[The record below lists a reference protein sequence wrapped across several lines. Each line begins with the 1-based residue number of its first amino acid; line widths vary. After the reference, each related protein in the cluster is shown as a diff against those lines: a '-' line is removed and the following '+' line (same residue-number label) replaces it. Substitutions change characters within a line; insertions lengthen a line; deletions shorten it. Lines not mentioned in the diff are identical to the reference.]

1 MLASSVGVYIMKSN
15 RSKLLRKESLLPQQ
29 KQFEQQLFSKTQRPN
44 IEEQRKRYAQRKK
57 MKESFN
63 NNNKPNFLFNSK
75 QSHPI
80 IEYMPSEDESS
91 SLTPSF
97 VLEVTWPRII
107 LFYHSSSPGCKAVQP
122 IYMSLARGVKR
133 RSSRLPVEFHAVNCG
148 IYRDVCEQGFNV
160 KSVPIIIGLRSG
172 RIDWAE
178 ISLPPENASLDVDH
192 EVEYLANEMRIQLDT
207 VKEAHAEAA
216 FAMLP
221 MGGDGESSDA
231 DNNKAPS
238 DQLLGKSASNN
249 IPLSD
254 QVFHDATASFLETLT
269 SSLYGIA
276 LGGTLPQNTSRE
288 LSEFI
293 DLIRWAYPPESKLHN
308 LAEDIMLDFENS
320 ITSEVALR
328 KVISRHVNLE
338 HDTNWCFRCSGADAI
353 GGYECGL
360 WSLLHIL
367 SIGVAERHTSVVGAD
382 ERVSVM
388 YAGHVM
394 RTFIDKFYA
403 GCSACRNLWIRL
415 YDDSINTVPEGG
427 GDIDD
432 WRHLAI
438 WIWEIHNEI
447 TVRRDQSAG
456 KGYKGLE
463 LRMAPSISLW
473 PSKTECPKCWQSLN
487 DDTGVAMNMDSYD
500 SNEVYE
506 QLKKTYW
513 PAGVHN
519 NRLIVLDR
527 KQGRGLFVKRLR
539 AHVID
544 HEWPISLMIIHILLI
559 WLIFRVIVA
568 NLCGRVCRRGRGKRP
583 VEIDRNYPNQHT
595 GNWNKQSQHSLK
607 SRPRLSLH
615 NSEQAFLINAT
626 KTSPFRTRIRH

>member
-1 MLASSVGVYIMKSN
+1 MKYY

-29 KQFEQQLFSKTQRPN
+29 KQFEQQLFSKTQQQQQQQQRPD

-57 MKESFN
+57 KKVSFN
-63 NNNKPNFLFNSK
+63 DNVNNKPVTFLFNSK

-80 IEYMPSEDESS
+80 IEYIPSEDESS

-107 LFYHSSSPGCKAVQP
+107 LFYHPSSPRCKSIQP
-122 IYMSLARGVKR
+122 IYVSLARGIKR
-133 RSSRLPVEFHAVNCG
+133 RSSRMPVEFHAVNCG
-148 IYRDVCEQGFNV
+148 IHRDVCEQGFNV
-160 KSVPIIIGLRSG
+160 QSVPIIIGLKSG
-172 RIDWAE
+172 RIDWEE
-178 ISLPPENASLDVDH
+178 ISIPFEDASLNVEH
-192 EVEYLANEMRIQLDT
+192 EVEYLANEMRIPLDV
-207 VKEAHAEAA
+207 VKGAHAETA
-216 FAMLP
+216 
-221 MGGDGESSDA
+221 GSDA
-231 DNNKAPS
+231 DNNKYAPV
-238 DQLLGKSASNN
+238 DQLLVKSASNMH

-276 LGGTLPQNTSRE
+276 LGGTLPRDTSKA

-308 LAEDIMLDFENS
+308 LAEDIMLDFDNL
-320 ITSEVALR
+320 IKSEVALR
-328 KVISRHVNLE
+328 TMISRHVDMEN
-338 HDTNWCFRCSGADAI
+338 DTKWCSRCSGADEG

-382 ERVSVM
+382 ERVSVK
-388 YAGHVM
+388 YAGQVM

-403 GCSACRNLWIRL
+403 RCSACRYLWIRL
-415 YDDSINTVPEGG
+415 YDDSISTAPEGD

-473 PSKTECPKCWQSLN
+473 PTKTECPKCWQSLN

-500 SNEVYE
+500 SNAVYE

-513 PAGVHN
+513 PSGIHN

-527 KQGRGLFVKRLR
+527 KRGRGLFAKRLR
-539 AHVID
+539 ARIAD
-544 HEWPISLMIIHILLI
+544 HEWPISLLIIHVLFIY
-559 WLIFRVIVA
+559 LIFRVVVP
-568 NLCGRVCRRGRGKRP
+568 NLCGRVCRRSKGKRP
-583 VEIDRNYPNQHT
+583 VEMNRNYPHQHKP
-595 GNWNKQSQHSLK
+595 GWNKQSQHSALK
-607 SRPRLSLH
+607 SRSRQSLH
-615 NSEQAFLINAT
+615 SSEQSFLINAT
-626 KTSPFRTRIRH
+626 KASPFRTRIRQ

>member
-1 MLASSVGVYIMKSN
+1 MKYN
-15 RSKLLRKESLLPQQ
+15 RSKLL
-29 KQFEQQLFSKTQRPN
+29 RPN

-57 MKESFN
+57 MNELS
-63 NNNKPNFLFNSK
+63 NNKPTFLFNSK

-80 IEYMPSEDESS
+80 IEYIPSEVEST

-107 LFYHSSSPGCKAVQP
+107 LFYHPSSPRCKEIQP
-122 IYMSLARGVKR
+122 IYVSLARGIKR
-133 RSSRLPVEFHAVNCG
+133 RSSRMPVEFHAVNCG
-148 IYRDVCEQGFNV
+148 IHRDICEQGFNV
-160 KSVPIIIGLRSG
+160 KSVPIIIGFKSG
-172 RIDWAE
+172 RIDWVE
-178 ISLPPENASLDVDH
+178 ISIPFEDASLDVEH
-192 EVEYLANEMRIQLDT
+192 EVEYLANEVRIPLDM
-207 VKEAHAEAA
+207 VKGAHAEAT
-216 FAMLP
+216 FAMQP
-221 MGGDGESSDA
+221 IGGDGQSSDA
-231 DNNKAPS
+231 DNKQLPS
-238 DQLLGKSASNN
+238 DQLLVKSASNMH
-249 IPLSD
+249 IQFAD

-276 LGGTLPQNTSRE
+276 LGGTLPRDTSKA

-308 LAEDIMLDFENS
+308 LAEDIMLDFDNL
-320 ITSEVALR
+320 IKSEVALR
-328 KVISRHVNLE
+328 KMSSRHVDLE
-338 HDTNWCFRCSGADAI
+338 NDTKWSIRCCGADAV

-388 YAGHVM
+388 YAGQVI
-394 RTFIDKFYA
+394 RTYINKFYA
-403 GCSACRNLWIRL
+403 QCRACRNLWIRL
-415 YDDSINTVPEGG
+415 YDDSISTVPG

-463 LRMAPSISLW
+463 LRMAPSLSLW
-473 PSKTECPKCWQSLN
+473 PTKIECPKCWQSLN

-500 SNEVYE
+500 PNEVYE

-513 PAGVHN
+513 LSGIHN

-527 KQGRGLFVKRLR
+527 KRGRGLFAKRLR
-539 AHVID
+539 ARLTD
-544 HEWPISLMIIHILLI
+544 NKWPMSLLIIHILFI
-559 WLIFRVIVA
+559 YLIFRVMIS
-568 NLCGRVCRRGRGKRP
+568 NLCGRVCHRERKKRP
-583 VEIDRNYPNQHT
+583 VETNHNYLNRHT
-595 GNWNKQSQHSLK
+595 GKPGWNKPSQHSALK
-607 SRPRLSLH
+607 SRSHLSLH
-615 NSEQAFLINAT
+615 SSEQAFLINAT
-626 KTSPFRTRIRH
+626 KVSPYRTRTRH

>member
-1 MLASSVGVYIMKSN
+1 MGVSMKYN

-29 KQFEQQLFSKTQRPN
+29 KKFEQQLFSKTQQQQQRPD

-57 MKESFN
+57 KKASFN
-63 NNNKPNFLFNSK
+63 DNVNNKPVTFLFNSK

-80 IEYMPSEDESS
+80 IEYIPSEDESS

-107 LFYHSSSPGCKAVQP
+107 LFYHPSSPRCKSIQP
-122 IYMSLARGVKR
+122 IYVSLARGIKR
-133 RSSRLPVEFHAVNCG
+133 RSSRMPVEFHAANCG
-148 IYRDVCEQGFNV
+148 IHRDVCEQGFNV
-160 KSVPIIIGLRSG
+160 QSVPIIIGLKSG
-172 RIDWAE
+172 RIDWEE
-178 ISLPPENASLDVDH
+178 ISIPFEDASLNVEH
-192 EVEYLANEMRIQLDT
+192 EVEYLANEMRIPLDV
-207 VKEAHAEAA
+207 VKGAHAET
-216 FAMLP
+216 
-221 MGGDGESSDA
+221 
-231 DNNKAPS
+231 DNKYAPS
-238 DQLLGKSASNN
+238 DQLLVKSTSNMH

-276 LGGTLPQNTSRE
+276 LGGTLPRDTSKA

-308 LAEDIMLDFENS
+308 LAEDIMLDFDNL
-320 ITSEVALR
+320 IKSEVALR
-328 KVISRHVNLE
+328 TMISRHVDMEN
-338 HDTNWCFRCSGADAI
+338 DTKWCSRCSGADAV

-388 YAGHVM
+388 YAGQVM

-403 GCSACRNLWIRL
+403 RCSSCRNVWIGL
-415 YDDSINTVPEGG
+415 YDDSISTAPEGD

-473 PSKTECPKCWQSLN
+473 PTKTECPKCWQSLN

-506 QLKKTYW
+506 QLKKIYW
-513 PAGVHN
+513 PSGIHN

-527 KQGRGLFVKRLR
+527 KRGRGLFAKRLR
-539 AHVID
+539 ARIAD
-544 HEWPISLMIIHILLI
+544 HEWPISLLIIHILFTY
-559 WLIFRVIVA
+559 LIFRVMVP
-568 NLCGRVCRRGRGKRP
+568 NLCGRVCRRSKGKRP
-583 VEIDRNYPNQHT
+583 VEMNRIYPHQHKS
-595 GNWNKQSQHSLK
+595 GWNKQSQHSALK
-607 SRPRLSLH
+607 SRSRQSLH
-615 NSEQAFLINAT
+615 SSEQAFLINAT
-626 KTSPFRTRIRH
+626 KASPFRTRIRQ

>member
-1 MLASSVGVYIMKSN
+1 MKYN
-15 RSKLLRKESLLPQQ
+15 RPKLLRKESLLPLQN
-29 KQFEQQLFSKTQRPN
+29 QFEQQLFSKTQQQRPI
-44 IEEQRKRYAQRKK
+44 IEEQRKRYAQRKNK
-57 MKESFN
+57 KESFN
-63 NNNKPNFLFNSK
+63 DNYNNKPIFLFNSK

-80 IEYMPSEDESS
+80 IEYIPSEDEST

-107 LFYHSSSPGCKAVQP
+107 LFYHPSSPRCKAIQP
-122 IYMSLARGVKR
+122 VYVSLARGIKR
-133 RSSRLPVEFHAVNCG
+133 RSSRMPVEFHAVNCG
-148 IYRDVCEQGFNV
+148 IHRDVCEQGFNV
-160 KSVPIIIGLRSG
+160 QSVPIIIGLKSG

-178 ISLPPENASLDVDH
+178 VSIPFEDALLDVEH
-192 EVEYLANEMRIQLDT
+192 EVEYLANEMRIPLDA
-207 VKEAHAEAA
+207 VKGVHAEAA
-216 FAMLP
+216 FAMQSV
-221 MGGDGESSDA
+221 GGDGESSYA
-231 DNNKAPS
+231 DNNNAPS
-238 DQLLGKSASNN
+238 GQLLAKSMH

-276 LGGTLPQNTSRE
+276 LGGALPRDTSKA

-320 ITSEVALR
+320 IKSEVALR
-328 KVISRHVNLE
+328 KVILRHVNLE
-338 HDTNWCFRCSGADAI
+338 IDSKWCSRCSGADAI

-360 WSLLHIL
+360 WSLVHIL

-388 YAGHVM
+388 YAGKVM
-394 RTFIDKFYA
+394 RTFIDNFYTR
-403 GCSACRNLWIRL
+403 CSACRNLWIRL
-415 YDDSINTVPEGG
+415 YDDSISTAPEGD

-456 KGYKGLE
+456 KGYKGLD

-473 PSKTECPKCWQSLN
+473 PTKTECPKCWQSLN

-513 PAGVHN
+513 PSGIHN

-527 KQGRGLFVKRLR
+527 KRGHGLFAKRLR
-539 AHVID
+539 ARLAD
-544 HEWPISLMIIHILLI
+544 HEWPISLVIIHILLI
-559 WLIFRVIVA
+559 CLIFRVMVP
-568 NLCGRVCRRGRGKRP
+568 NLCGRLCRRGRGKHP
-583 VEIDRNYPNQHT
+583 VEMNRNYPHQQT
-595 GNWNKQSQHSLK
+595 GRKPGWNKPSHHSALK
-607 SRPRLSLH
+607 SRSCLSLH
-615 NSEQAFLINAT
+615 SSEQAFLLNST
-626 KTSPFRTRIRH
+626 ETSPFRTRMRH